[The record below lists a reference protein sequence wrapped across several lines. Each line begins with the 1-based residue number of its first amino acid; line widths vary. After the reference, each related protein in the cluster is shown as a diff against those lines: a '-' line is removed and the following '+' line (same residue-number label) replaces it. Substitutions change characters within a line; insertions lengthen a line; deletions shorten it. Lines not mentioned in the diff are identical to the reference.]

1 MAGAPRFP
9 HRNSSAAPLWCSR
22 RLRAPPL
29 TRLERIAHTHTLTHS
44 VSFVLGQRHAKY
56 DILNVKLNPRF
67 TFQFSR
73 CPCCESAGPPPLHH
87 PSVKLPPSSVSKEN
101 LLSTHT
107 HTRTHTLLPA
117 AAPRWLSHPSLS
129 QLISNSTQTAAGFFT
144 LRPLLPAGRR
154 CPCLPPDLA
163 SSLAHATLAVTL
175 QDLTRSVARSSL
187 KQEAMQEPVPQE
199 EEETSEATASPPG
212 RC

>member
-73 CPCCESAGPPPLHH
+73 CPCCESAGLPPPPLRQTA
-87 PSVKLPPSSVSKEN
+87 SFFCFQEKFAFYTYS
-101 LLSTHT
+101 HT
-107 HTRTHTLLPA
+107 HSHTPACRCTSLAVPSFTFSVNLQLDSDGSRFLHTAPPAAGRPPLSLPA
-117 AAPRWLSHPSLS
+117 A
-129 QLISNSTQTAAGFFT
+129 
-144 LRPLLPAGRR
+144 
-154 CPCLPPDLA
+154 
-163 SSLAHATLAVTL
+163 
-175 QDLTRSVARSSL
+175 
-187 KQEAMQEPVPQE
+187 
-199 EEETSEATASPPG
+199 
-212 RC
+212 